1 MELKKLYKQITNEAS
16 KNNVQ
21 INDDELI
28 RCKLKRFS
36 LQVTGSRDKDVLTKV
51 QYRLIKVFTN
61 RDDIIARK
69 SDKSNTCVI
78 MDRSDY
84 EAKLSLNVGDTTKFS
99 QIDKYSTE
107 TLKKKIEKPNT
118 YASNLSANDL
128 KLSKLLG
135 HYKSGY

>member
-1 MELKKLYKQITNEAS
+1 
-16 KNNVQ
+16 
-21 INDDELI
+21 
-28 RCKLKRFS
+28 
-36 LQVTGSRDKDVLTKV
+36 
-51 QYRLIKVFTN
+51 
-61 RDDIIARK
+61 
-69 SDKSNTCVI
+69 